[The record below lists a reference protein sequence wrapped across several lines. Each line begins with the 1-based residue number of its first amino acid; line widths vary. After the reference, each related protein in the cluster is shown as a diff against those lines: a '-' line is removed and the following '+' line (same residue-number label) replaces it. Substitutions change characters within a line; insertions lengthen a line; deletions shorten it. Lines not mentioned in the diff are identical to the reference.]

1 MNARQ
6 GQSFPLETVKAAI
19 GGALVGG
26 LLLPLILGVLLQLVT
41 GWRLPL
47 SFWPLLA
54 ALGALTGGWHGFKG
68 ASLKPAPVAP
78 NLGSARF
85 AHDSEIDALTR
96 RESNSLAIGW
106 TPGDKPGE

>member
-6 GQSFPLETVKAAI
+6 GQSFPLESIKAAI
-19 GGALVGG
+19 GAALVGG

-54 ALGALTGGWHGFKG
+54 ALGALSGGWHGFKG
-68 ASLKPAPVAP
+68 ASLNSAPVP
-78 NLGSARF
+78 PDLGRARF
-85 AHDSEIDALTR
+85 ASCSEIDALTKR
-96 RESNSLAIGW
+96 APESLAIGW
-106 TPGDKPGE
+106 TVNAKNR